1 MKVIDLTPKADESVV
16 KLLENM
22 LELAKAGEIQG
33 IVIATDRFGGT
44 AHSAGIRTLGM
55 VGGLTAATKHMLDK
69 MY

>member
-1 MKVIDLTPKADESVV
+1 MKVIDLTPKADDAVV
-16 KLLENM
+16 QLLENM

-33 IVIATDRFGGT
+33 VTVVTDRFGGT